1 MKSILETLEDSG
13 DFSTFVQLVK
23 EAGMENRLT
32 NQGPYTVFVPT
43 DSAFARVS
51 EERMKE
57 ITADTDTITIILA
70 YHVVPGTLTSET
82 LRTVETVRSL
92 LGTELVIRSS
102 NKGITVNGVPI
113 VEADA
118 FCDNGICH
126 AIDAALMPPAL
137 EVTIL

>member
-13 DFSTFVQLVK
+13 DFSTFVQLVRQ
-23 EAGMENRLT
+23 AGMENRLT

-57 ITADTDTITIILA
+57 ITEDTDKITIILA

-82 LRTVETVRSL
+82 LRTVSTVRSL

-102 NKGITVNGVPI
+102 DRGITVNSVPI

-126 AIDAALMPPAL
+126 AIGAALMPPAL